1 MDRDRNY
8 LWKDLIVK
16 QNNSILFHVETV
28 ILFFFFKKIDW
39 NEVGEERGN
48 EAPIRRILFSYKKN
62 MVIQKKNSNIIQ
74 KRKENIVFTVGF
86 H

>member
-28 ILFFFFKKIDW
+28 ILFFFKKIDW
-39 NEVGEERGN
+39 NEVGEERRN
-48 EAPIRRILFSYKKN
+48 EAPVRRILFSYKKN
-62 MVIQKKNSNIIQ
+62 MVIQKKKQ
-74 KRKENIVFTVGF
+74 
-86 H
+86 